1 MKRRPP
7 RSTRTDTR
15 FPHTTLF
22 RSGRVYNQTIDKSY
36 PAPAGGTW
44 VGPGQWAVIDLAQ
57 ELGVPLRPQYNTGD
71 TFVLVGDQVQR
82 VPTTA
87 SPITNEAFIAKLD
100 ELAPT
105 VSVDAPWAAPNA
117 AKWDAMTYADY
128 LDTSEL
134 SPEDREIGRAS
145 WRERGGQEV

>member
-1 MKRRPP
+1 MRI
-7 RSTRTDTR
+7 SDW
-15 FPHTTLF
+15 
-22 RSGRVYNQTIDKSY
+22 SSDVCSS
-36 PAPAGGTW
+36 
-44 VGPGQWAVIDLAQ
+44 DL
-57 ELGVPLRPQYNTGD
+57 PLRPQYNTGD

-100 ELAPT
+100 ELAQT

-134 SPEDREIGRAS
+134 SPEDRGALNVLTLLTYRSEEHTSELQSLMRISYA
-145 WRERGGQEV
+145 VFCLKNKKK